1 MNTSIKKEKIYLDQI
16 QKLLGHT
23 IFGISATLINSLI
36 LSLIL
41 WNVVPR
47 MSVVIWFILLVS
59 VSLVRFFLQK
69 GYSNVTPTL
78 ENAKK
83 WKNLFLLTLA
93 FSGMVWGSA
102 AIFLFP
108 SDSIGHQVFIAFVLG
123 GMVAGSVG
131 AFSVVVTAFYAYS
144 IPALLPIVIVFFNVN
159 DEIHIAMGFMLFLF
173 WLIMLLTA
181 KSLHKTVVTS
191 LSLKH
196 ENIDLVSGLQAE
208 IEERRKIEKELLRQ
222 HEEIEG
228 IVEARTREL
237 KDINQKLIDEIEVR
251 KNTENAFRA
260 SEERYRLLANNV
272 TDVIWTRDLNLN
284 LTYISPSILN
294 QQGYSVEEVKDR
306 TLEEGLTPD
315 SLNLVRKVFEEELE
329 IERNQKA
336 DSSRSRTIE
345 VEVKCKDGSTKWTEA
360 TMSFLRDQDGTSI
373 GIIGVTR
380 DISERKQAEEA
391 LRDSEEKYKNLVENI
406 KEVIYTLDENGVITY
421 ISPAVNTILD
431 YDSSEII
438 GRPFS
443 EFVYSEDL
451 PYQKECFE
459 RVLSDPIGQEECRLL
474 SKSGEVCWVQISN
487 MPILE
492 ENQTVGLQGV
502 LSDITESKHLQFQL
516 QQARKMESFGTLA
529 GGIAHDF
536 NNILGIIIG
545 NTELAMDDVPKWN
558 PAYLS
563 LEEILEASLRAS
575 DVVRQLLSFTRRT
588 NMEKKPINIGQTIQ
602 ESLKLLRSS
611 IPTSIEIRQN
621 IPKDI
626 DTILANPTQINQI
639 IINLS
644 TNAHHAMPKGGML
657 EIGLKNVDL
666 DEDNAAQYPDISPGR
681 YVNLRVSDTGH
692 GISAKIMDRIFDPYF
707 TTKEMGKGTGM
718 GLSVVHG
725 IVKSH
730 DGAISVK
737 SEHGQGTT
745 FSILFPVV
753 ETQAAIETE
762 TDEELPTGNE
772 RILFVDDEKSILSA
786 GRNRLERLG
795 YKVEIRLDPVEALG
809 LFSANPD
816 QFDLVITDMTMPKMT
831 GDHLVQEILK
841 IRQDMPIILSTGF
854 NEKIDEEKAMQIGIR
869 QYIEKPF
876 NRRILA
882 KAVREVLDER

>member
-1 MNTSIKKEKIYLDQI
+1 LNR
-16 QKLLGHT
+16 
-23 IFGISATLINSLI
+23 SLI
-36 LSLIL
+36 ARQI
-41 WNVVPR
+41 
-47 MSVVIWFILLVS
+47 
-59 VSLVRFFLQK
+59 
-69 GYSNVTPTL
+69 T
-78 ENAKK
+78 KK

-93 FSGMVWGSA
+93 LSGMVWGSA

-131 AFSVVVTAFYAYS
+131 VFSVVVTAFYAYS

-208 IEERRKIEKELLRQ
+208 IEERRKIEKELLRKN
-222 HEEIEG
+222 EEIEG

-237 KDINQKLIDEIEVR
+237 KDSNQKLIDEIEVR

-284 LTYISPSILN
+284 LTYISPSILS
-294 QQGYSVEEVKDR
+294 QQGYTVEEAKNR
-306 TLEEGLTPD
+306 TLAESWTPD
-315 SLNLVRKVFEEELE
+315 SFKLVRKVFEEELE

-345 VEVKCKDGSTKWTEA
+345 VEVNCKDGSTKWTEA
-360 TMSFLRDQDGTSI
+360 KMSFLRDQDGTSII

-391 LRDSEEKYKNLVENI
+391 LRNSEEKYKNLVENI

-421 ISPAVNTILD
+421 ISPAIKTILD

-438 GRPFS
+438 GRSFS

-451 PYQKECFE
+451 PYQKERFE
-459 RVLSDPIGQEECRLL
+459 RVLSGPIGPNEYRLL
-474 SKSGEVCWVQISN
+474 SKSGEIRWVQTSS

-492 ENQTVGLQGV
+492 ENQAVGLQGV
-502 LSDITESKHLQFQL
+502 LSDITESKRLQFQL
-516 QQARKMESFGTLA
+516 QQARKMESFGRLA

-545 NTELAMDDVPKWN
+545 NTELAMDDVPRWS
-558 PAYLS
+558 PVYLN
-563 LEEILEASLRAS
+563 LEEIIEASLRAR
-575 DVVRQLLSFTRRT
+575 DVVSQLLSFTRRT
-588 NMEKKPINIGQTIQ
+588 NIEKKPINIDQIIQ

-639 IINLS
+639 LINLS

-657 EIGLKNVDL
+657 EIGLKNLEL

-681 YVNLRVSDTGH
+681 YVNLKVSDTGH
-692 GISAKIMDRIFDPYF
+692 GISAKVMDRIFDPYF

-737 SEHGQGTT
+737 SEHGKGTT

-753 ETQAAIETE
+753 EAQAAIETE

-795 YKVEIRLDPVEALG
+795 YKVEIRLDPVEALE

-841 IRQDMPIILSTGF
+841 IRPDMPIILSTGF

-869 QYIEKPF
+869 LYIEKPF

-882 KAVREVLDER
+882 KAVREVLDEK